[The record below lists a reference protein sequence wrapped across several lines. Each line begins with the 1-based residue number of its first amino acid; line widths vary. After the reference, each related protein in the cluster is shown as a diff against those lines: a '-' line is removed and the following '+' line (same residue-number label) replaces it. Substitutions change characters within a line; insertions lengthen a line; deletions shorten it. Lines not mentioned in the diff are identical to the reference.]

1 MFAAGNVDSH
11 YRFFY
16 ASKPISTH
24 YYIYS
29 QPHYI
34 MASARITLFPSSSRD
49 AKSCVSREGMRNQA
63 VLWDEELTAI
73 WLDGRR
79 KILRLY
85 WLARL
90 GE

>member
-29 QPHYI
+29 HPHYI
-34 MASARITLFPSSSRD
+34 MASDRITLFPSPSHIMVPAQVETQNLASH
-49 AKSCVSREGMRNQA
+49 EGIGAIGQCNEMRN
-63 VLWDEELTAI
+63 
-73 WLDGRR
+73 
-79 KILRLY
+79 
-85 WLARL
+85 
-90 GE
+90 

>member
-1 MFAAGNVDSH
+1 MNKG
-11 YRFFY
+11 
-16 ASKPISTH
+16 
-24 YYIYS
+24 
-29 QPHYI
+29 
-34 MASARITLFPSSSRD
+34 SSNNDVIGKSRD
-49 AKSCVSREGMRNQA
+49 ARFCVSREGMRNQV

-90 GE
+90 ERRAGKEFGIKKSATGDGALRGVTDCG

>member
-1 MFAAGNVDSH
+1 MFAAGNVNPH

-34 MASARITLFPSSSRD
+34 MASDRITLFPSPSHIMAPAQVETQNLASHEGIGAIGQCNEMRD
-49 AKSCVSREGMRNQA
+49 
-63 VLWDEELTAI
+63 
-73 WLDGRR
+73 
-79 KILRLY
+79 
-85 WLARL
+85 
-90 GE
+90 